1 MKSNLNDILSKTTI
15 GLVVFDLDGT
25 LYEKKGLA
33 RRMFFSALKDWKLM
47 LAERKTRKL
56 LRGEWYENEDRF
68 YEIYFK
74 TMSAYCNLSAEES
87 QSWYFDCYLPLMVAT
102 IQKYHMPVKWLAQL
116 LKSLRAQGIK
126 MVVLSDYEYA
136 SEKLNALGIDNSQFD
151 WVISAPKLGGLK
163 PAHQVLEKVLE
174 TMGYTPKQCL
184 VIGDREDTDGQLAQ
198 SVGTAFYRV

>member
-74 TMSAYCNLSAEES
+74 DGIAIE
-87 QSWYFDCYLPLMVAT
+87 
-102 IQKYHMPVKWLAQL
+102 VK
-116 LKSLRAQGIK
+116 LREGRI
-126 MVVLSDYEYA
+126 
-136 SEKLNALGIDNSQFD
+136 
-151 WVISAPKLGGLK
+151 GG
-163 PAHQVLEKVLE
+163 
-174 TMGYTPKQCL
+174 
-184 VIGDREDTDGQLAQ
+184 
-198 SVGTAFYRV
+198 

>member
-1 MKSNLNDILSKTTI
+1 
-15 GLVVFDLDGT
+15 
-25 LYEKKGLA
+25 
-33 RRMFFSALKDWKLM
+33 
-47 LAERKTRKL
+47 
-56 LRGEWYENEDRF
+56 
-68 YEIYFK
+68 
-74 TMSAYCNLSAEES
+74 
-87 QSWYFDCYLPLMVAT
+87 
-102 IQKYHMPVKWLAQL
+102 
-116 LKSLRAQGIK
+116 

-151 WVISAPKLGGLK
+151 WVVSAPKLGGLK

>member
-102 IQKYHMPVKWLAQL
+102 IQKCHMPVKWLAQL

-151 WVISAPKLGGLK
+151 WVVSAPKLGGLK

-198 SVGTAFYRV
+198 SVGAAFYRV

>member
-1 MKSNLNDILSKTTI
+1 MLDISNIVKNPTTR
-15 GLVVFDLDGT
+15 LVVFDLDGT
-25 LYEKKGLA
+25 LYQKRGLA
-33 RRMFFSALKDWKLM
+33 CRMFFAAPSEWRLM
-47 LAERKTRKL
+47 LAERKTRKK
-56 LRGEWYENEDRF
+56 LRGVYFESKEMF
-68 YEIYFK
+68 YLAYFK
-74 TMSAYCNLSAEES
+74 TMSSYCSLVEDELKA
-87 QSWYFDCYLPLMVAT
+87 WYFDCYLPLMVAT

-151 WVISAPKLGGLK
+151 WVVSAPKLGGLK